1 MNNPQAIGQN
11 DIKIRM
17 KEAEACYSMGMIADA
32 LGIYERIL
40 EGAPISDD
48 QIQANI
54 KHKISQLKKEVAD
67 QEKNEDL
74 GVSAEDISIFKKTLS
89 AQEDVPT
96 LLDGARALKELGL
109 LEEAV
114 AEYEKLLEF
123 DFTTSDY
130 SKFDYSPAEI
140 IQDFL
145 DCLLETKPPQEV
157 VKIAYK
163 VIYIHPLKD
172 PEVAQIKCWL
182 GSEMEKKAQ
191 KQIAM
196 ELYKKASEI
205 DPNSSEI
212 GERLNS
218 LESKISS
225 SSKYDHLLDKK
236 LVSTNQLQEALSISK
251 KIGKSVEYVLIDR
264 FKVKKQ
270 DVGKSLAAYYG
281 CKFRSFDPDIEV
293 PFELINKLKKSFL
306 LYYVWVPLGWDRSG
320 IEILVDDLED
330 LRKTDHIKA
339 LMTNQKIHFSVG
351 IKEDVEKYIQ
361 HFFDPSVEKLTDNMV
376 DSLEDIIPDIS
387 FEEEEDEVDDSPII
401 DESSSQVVKFV
412 DQVLITAFRNGVS
425 DIHIEPSVVT
435 RKTTIRYRS
444 DGVCHEYMQ
453 VPNSM
458 APAIVSRL
466 KIMADLDIAEKR
478 LPQDGKIKVR
488 RKGIK
493 EFELRIST
501 MPTAGRFE
509 DVVLRILTR
518 SSTIYLNDIG
528 LNKRNLGI
536 LKKLILRPYG
546 MILCVGP
553 TGSGK
558 TTTLHAALAQINNPE
573 VKIWTAEDPVE
584 ITQAGLRQVQVK
596 PKIGLDFAKIMRG
609 FLRLDPDIIMIGE
622 MRDRETAAIAIEASL
637 TGHLVLSTLHTN
649 NAPETLT
656 RILDQGMNTLNISDA
671 FLGVLAQR
679 LVRNLCPECIE
690 SYHPSEEDFNDIQ
703 MDYGKKAWKAIGVNY
718 SANFKLKRSPG
729 CEKCNGSGYKG
740 RLGIHEL
747 IEGTPEIKL
756 LIKRQATSSDL
767 AKQAAKQGMTT
778 LKQDGIQKVFQ
789 GITDIKE
796 VRRVC
801 VE

>member
-1 MNNPQAIGQN
+1 MSNPQAVGQN
-11 DIKIRM
+11 DIQIRL

-32 LGIYERIL
+32 LGVYERIL
-40 EGAPISDD
+40 EGPPISDD
-48 QIQANI
+48 QIQDTV
-54 KHKISQLKKEVAD
+54 KKKISQLKKEVAD
-67 QEKNEDL
+67 QEKNDNL
-74 GVSAEDISIFKKTLS
+74 GVTAEDISIFKKTLS

-109 LEEAV
+109 MEEAV
-114 AEYEKLLEF
+114 AEYEKLMEF
-123 DFTTSDY
+123 DFTKSDY
-130 SKFDYSPAEI
+130 SKFDYSPAKI

-145 DCLLETKPPQEV
+145 DCLLDTKPPQQV

-163 VIYIHPLKD
+163 VIYKHSLKD
-172 PEVAQIKCWL
+172 PEVAQLKFWL

-191 KQIAM
+191 KDLAI
-196 ELYKKASEI
+196 ELYKKAAEI
-205 DPNSSEI
+205 DPKNNEI
-212 GERLNS
+212 SDKLNS
-218 LESKISS
+218 LESKASTG
-225 SSKYDHLLDKK
+225 SKYDYLLSKK
-236 LVSTNQLQEALSISK
+236 FVSTNQLQEALAISK
-251 KIGKSVEYVLIDR
+251 KIGKSVEFVLIDR
-264 FKVKKQ
+264 FKVKKE
-270 DVGKSLAAYYG
+270 DVGESLSAYYG
-281 CKFRSFDPDIEV
+281 CKFRSFDPDLEV

-306 LYYVWVPLGWDRSG
+306 LYYVWVPLGWDRTG

-330 LRKTDHIKA
+330 LRKTDHIRA
-339 LMTNQKIHFSVG
+339 LMTNQKINFSVG
-351 IKEDVEKYIQ
+351 IKEDIEKYID
-361 HFFDPSVEKLTDNMV
+361 HFFDPRIDKLTDHVVNQL
-376 DSLEDIIPDIS
+376 DNIIPDIT
-387 FEEEEDEVDDSPII
+387 FEEEEDEIDDSPMM

-412 DQVLITAFRNGVS
+412 DQVLVTAFRNGVS

-435 RKTTIRYRS
+435 RKTSIRFRS

-509 DVVLRILTR
+509 DAVLRILTR
-518 SSTIYLNDIG
+518 TSTIYLDDVG
-528 LNKRNLGI
+528 LNERNLKV
-536 LKKLILRPYG
+536 LKKLISRPYG

-558 TTTLHAALAQINNPE
+558 TTTLHAALAHINHPE

-637 TGHLVLSTLHTN
+637 TGHLVFSTLHTN

-656 RILDQGMNTLNISDA
+656 RLLDMGMNPLNISDA

-679 LVRNLCPECIE
+679 LVRNLCPDCIE

-703 MDYGKKAWKAIGVNY
+703 NEYGKKAWKAIGVNY
-718 SANFKLKRSPG
+718 SANFKLKRSAG
-729 CEKCNGSGYKG
+729 CEKCNGSGYRG

-756 LIKRQATSSDL
+756 LIKRQATSHDL
-767 AKQAAKQGMTT
+767 AKQAVKQGMTT
-778 LKQDGIQKVFQ
+778 LKQDGIQKVFN
-789 GITDIKE
+789 GITDIRE

>member
-1 MNNPQAIGQN
+1 MSNPQAIEQN

-48 QIQANI
+48 QIQATI

-163 VIYIHPLKD
+163 VIYNHPLKD
-172 PEVAQIKCWL
+172 PEVAQLKCWL

-205 DPNSSEI
+205 DPNNSEI
-212 GERLNS
+212 AERLNK
-218 LESKISS
+218 LESKVSS
-225 SSKYDHLLDKK
+225 GSKYDHLLDKK

-270 DVGKSLAAYYG
+270 DVGESLASYYG

-306 LYYVWVPLGWDRSG
+306 LYYVWVPLGWDRNG

-330 LRKTDHIKA
+330 LRKTDHIRA

-361 HFFDPSVEKLTDNMV
+361 HFFDPSVEKLTDNAV
-376 DSLEDIIPDIS
+376 DSLDDIIPDIS

-412 DQVLITAFRNGVS
+412 DQVLVTAFRNGVS

-458 APAIVSRL
+458 APAIMSRL

-509 DVVLRILTR
+509 DAVLRILTR

-536 LKKLILRPYG
+536 LRKLIRRPYG

-558 TTTLHAALAQINNPE
+558 TTTLHAALAHINNPE

-656 RILDQGMNTLNISDA
+656 RLLDMGMNPLNISDA

-703 MDYGKKAWKAIGVNY
+703 TDYGKKAWKTVGVNY

-729 CEKCNGSGYKG
+729 CEKCNGSGYRG

>member
-1 MNNPQAIGQN
+1 MSNPQAIEQN

-48 QIQANI
+48 QIQATI

-163 VIYIHPLKD
+163 VIYNHPLKD
-172 PEVAQIKCWL
+172 PEVAQLKCWL

-196 ELYKKASEI
+196 ELYRKASEI
-205 DPNSSEI
+205 DPNNSEI
-212 GERLNS
+212 AEKLNK
-218 LESKISS
+218 LESKVSS
-225 SSKYDHLLDKK
+225 GSKYDHLLDKK

-270 DVGKSLAAYYG
+270 DVGESLASYYG

-306 LYYVWVPLGWDRSG
+306 LYYVWVPLGWDRNG

-330 LRKTDHIKA
+330 LRKTDHIRA

-361 HFFDPSVEKLTDNMV
+361 HFFDPSVEKLTDNAV
-376 DSLEDIIPDIS
+376 DSLDDIIPDIS

-466 KIMADLDIAEKR
+466 KIMADLDIAEK
-478 LPQDGKIKVR
+478 
-488 RKGIK
+488 
-493 EFELRIST
+493 
-501 MPTAGRFE
+501 
-509 DVVLRILTR
+509 
-518 SSTIYLNDIG
+518 
-528 LNKRNLGI
+528 
-536 LKKLILRPYG
+536 
-546 MILCVGP
+546 
-553 TGSGK
+553 K
-558 TTTLHAALAQINNPE
+558 TT
-573 VKIWTAEDPVE
+573 
-584 ITQAGLRQVQVK
+584 
-596 PKIGLDFAKIMRG
+596 
-609 FLRLDPDIIMIGE
+609 
-622 MRDRETAAIAIEASL
+622 
-637 TGHLVLSTLHTN
+637 
-649 NAPETLT
+649 
-656 RILDQGMNTLNISDA
+656 
-671 FLGVLAQR
+671 
-679 LVRNLCPECIE
+679 
-690 SYHPSEEDFNDIQ
+690 
-703 MDYGKKAWKAIGVNY
+703 
-718 SANFKLKRSPG
+718 PG
-729 CEKCNGSGYKG
+729 
-740 RLGIHEL
+740 R
-747 IEGTPEIKL
+747 
-756 LIKRQATSSDL
+756 
-767 AKQAAKQGMTT
+767 
-778 LKQDGIQKVFQ
+778 
-789 GITDIKE
+789 
-796 VRRVC
+796 
-801 VE
+801 